1 MGEVIEALAALRA
14 VWSVLLGVLR
24 RLARCVRGRGE
35 QQHLRC
41 LHQQLLARLSWG
53 RLAGVRW
60 CMVVHLSGGSGGGI
74 FVCEVTDDMCGA
86 LDRRRPVR

>member
-1 MGEVIEALAALRA
+1 M
-14 VWSVLLGVLR
+14 LLGVLR

-60 CMVVHLSGGSGGGI
+60 CMVVHLSGGSGNGVFIGK
-74 FVCEVTDDMCGA
+74 VTDGTCGA
-86 LDRRRPVR
+86 LDRRRQMR